1 MNMGYGIK
9 MDEVFHLQNCVI
21 AFRSPLHFSCLAWG
35 LRPTAAFS
43 LLFLSSISFI
53 SVSLTVLISSVFCG
67 VCGLVYRNA
76 TLSLACV
83 FFCVFFTLN
92 RQKEALSPQD
102 TASH

>member
-83 FFCVFFTLN
+83 FWFFFTLN
-92 RQKEALSPQD
+92 RQKEALSPQG